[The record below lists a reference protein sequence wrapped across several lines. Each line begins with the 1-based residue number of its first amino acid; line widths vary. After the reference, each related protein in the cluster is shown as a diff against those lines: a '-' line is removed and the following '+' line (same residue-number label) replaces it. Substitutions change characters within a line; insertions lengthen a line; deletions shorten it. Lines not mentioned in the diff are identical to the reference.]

1 MTSPDPAAAD
11 HVLARRT
18 GALGLITLN
27 RPQALNALN
36 RAMCVAIHAALDR
49 FAADPDVRAVAI
61 EGAGERAFCAG
72 GDVVAMHRAGREGLP
87 DWEAFFAT
95 EYRMNHAI
103 AAFPKPYV
111 ALMDGVT
118 MGGGVGV
125 SIHGSHR
132 VATGRTLWAMPET
145 GIGMVP
151 DVGSTV
157 HLGRMGALGRFLV
170 LTGARLDGAEALAA
184 GVATHFVPADRLEA
198 LKAALA
204 DGAGVDAALAA
215 HAADPGPGRLA
226 GNRAAIDRLFAA
238 DTVEGVLAALD
249 ADGGE
254 WAAKEAATIRR
265 MSPMACKLALE
276 LLARGARGD
285 TADALRNEYRVVC
298 SLKRGHDFFEGVRA
312 QLIDKD
318 RTPRWQPARLE
329 DIGRALVEAHF
340 AVPEGGD
347 LTL

>member
-1 MTSPDPAAAD
+1 METQSPPPS
-11 HVLARRT
+11 VLASRH

-27 RPQALNALN
+27 RPQALNALD
-36 RAMCVAIHAALDR
+36 RAMCVAIHAALDQ
-49 FAADPDVRAVAI
+49 FAVDPAVRAVAI

-103 AAFPKPYV
+103 AVFPKPCV

-132 VATGRTLWAMPET
+132 VATERTLWAMPET
-145 GIGMVP
+145 GIGMIP

-157 HLGRMGALGRFLV
+157 HLGRMGPLGRFLA
-170 LTGARLDGAEALAA
+170 LTGARLDRAEALAA
-184 GVATHFVPADRLEA
+184 GVATHFVASERLEA

-204 DGAGVDAALAA
+204 GGADVDAALAG
-215 HAADPGPGRLA
+215 HAGDPGAARLA
-226 GNRAAIDRLFAA
+226 GNRAAIDRLFATG
-238 DTVEGVLAALD
+238 TVEAILAALD
-249 ADGGE
+249 ADGSD

-265 MSPMACKLALE
+265 MSPIACKLALE

-298 SLKRGHDFFEGVRA
+298 ALKHGHDFFEGVRA

-318 RTPRWQPARLE
+318 RAPRWRPAELE
-329 DIGRALVEAHF
+329 AIGRAMVESHF
-340 AVPEGGD
+340 REPEGGD
-347 LTL
+347 LSL

>member
-1 MTSPDPAAAD
+1 
-11 HVLARRT
+11 
-18 GALGLITLN
+18 
-27 RPQALNALN
+27 
-36 RAMCVAIHAALDR
+36 MCEAIHAALDG
-49 FAADPDVRAVAI
+49 FAADPHVRIIAI

-103 AAFPKPYV
+103 ATCPKPYV
-111 ALMDGVT
+111 ALMDGIT

-157 HLGRMGALGRFLV
+157 HLGRMGAMGRFLA
-170 LTGARLDGAEALAA
+170 LTGARLDGAETLAA
-184 GVATHFVPADRLEA
+184 GVATHFVPSERLDS

-204 DGAGVDAALAA
+204 EGADPDAALAA
-215 HAADPGPGRLA
+215 RAADPGPARLA
-226 GNRAAIDRLFAA
+226 ANRAAIERLFAP

-249 ADGGE
+249 ADGSE
-254 WAAKEAATIRR
+254 WAMKEALTIRR
-265 MSPMACKLALE
+265 MSPIACKLALE
-276 LLARGARGD
+276 LLARAARGD

-298 SLKRGHDFFEGVRA
+298 ALKHGHDFFEGVRA

-318 RTPRWQPARLE
+318 RAPKWSPARLE
-329 DIGRALVEAHF
+329 DIGRAMIEAHF
-340 AVPEGGD
+340 AEPAGGD
-347 LTL
+347 LSF

>member
-1 MTSPDPAAAD
+1 MTMSAD
-11 HVLARRT
+11 EPVLVRRE

-27 RPQALNALN
+27 RPKALNALT
-36 RAMCVAIHAALDR
+36 REMCVAIHAALDR
-49 FAADPDVRAVAI
+49 FAADPEVRAVAI
-61 EGAGERAFCAG
+61 AGAGERAFCAG
-72 GDVVAMHRAGREGLP
+72 GDVVAMHRAGRLGLP
-87 DWEAFFAT
+87 DWEDFFAT
-95 EYRMNHAI
+95 EYAMNHAI
-103 AAFPKPYV
+103 ARFPKPYV

-132 VATGRTLWAMPET
+132 VATDRTLWAMPET

-157 HLGRMGALGRFLV
+157 HLGRMGALGRFLA

-184 GVATHFVPADRLEA
+184 GVATHFVPSERLDA

-204 DGAGVDAALAA
+204 GAADVDAALAGL
-215 HAADPGPGRLA
+215 AADPGPARLA
-226 GNRAAIDRLFAA
+226 ANRPAIDRLFAGE
-238 DTVEGVLAALD
+238 TVETILAALD
-249 ADGGE
+249 ADGGD
-254 WAAKEAATIRR
+254 WAAKESATIRR
-265 MSPMACKLALE
+265 MSPMASKLALE

-298 SLKRGHDFFEGVRA
+298 ALKRGHDFFEGVRA

-318 RTPRWQPARLE
+318 RAPKWNPARLE
-329 DIGRALVEAHF
+329 EIGRAMVEAHF
-340 AVPEGGD
+340 APPPGGD
-347 LTL
+347 LRL